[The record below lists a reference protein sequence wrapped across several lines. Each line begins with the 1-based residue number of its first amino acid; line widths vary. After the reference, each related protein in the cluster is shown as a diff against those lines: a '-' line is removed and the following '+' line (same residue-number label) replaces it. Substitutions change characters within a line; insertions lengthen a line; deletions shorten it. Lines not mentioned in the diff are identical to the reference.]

1 MSQTLNDVRRETLA
15 GDVGTESRPV
25 AGPPREYHFPNFDRR
40 VLPNGLTL
48 VVAPTHSLPIVTVL
62 AIVDAGGVAEP
73 AGEEGVAEL
82 TARALNEGTPKYDG
96 EVLTDY
102 LEQLGT
108 SVGGAAGW
116 DSASLAMTVLR
127 RNLENA
133 FVHFAEV
140 LVTPTFPVAAVER
153 LKAERVAE
161 LMQIESEPRE
171 LADEKFDEYIYSP
184 ASRFRLP
191 LGGTKASVEKLT
203 RESVVAFHSARY
215 QPRATTLIVVGDVE
229 MDEVVRLA
237 TAGLGAWTGADV
249 ARVSAIDAPAR
260 TSRSVLIVRKEDA
273 PQSEV
278 RIGHVGVAR
287 THPDYFPIT
296 VMNAVLGGL
305 FSSRINLNLREEHGY
320 TYGASSAFDWRREAG
335 PFVAGTAVAS
345 DVTAAAIGETLKE
358 IDRMRSEPISES
370 ELSLATSY
378 LGGVFPIRYET
389 TAAIAAALATL
400 TIYGLPADWY
410 DTYRDRIAAVT
421 IEDVLKAARTYVRP
435 DELQIVIVGDAA
447 AIREPVEALGF
458 GPLEVTEP

>member
-1 MSQTLNDVRRETLA
+1 MSETM
-15 GDVGTESRPV
+15 GTTTRPS
-25 AGPPREYHFPNFDRR
+25 AGPPREYHFPEFDRR
-40 VLPNGLTL
+40 VLQNGLTL
-48 VVAPTHSLPIVTVL
+48 LVAPSHGLPIVTVL

-73 AGEEGVAEL
+73 TGQEGVAEL

-127 RNLENA
+127 GNMENA

-140 LVTPTFPVAAVER
+140 LIAPTFPVAAIER
-153 LKAERVAE
+153 LKAERYAE

-171 LADEKFDEYIYSP
+171 LADEKFDEYIYDA

-191 LGGTKASVEKLT
+191 LGGTAASVQKLT
-203 RESVVAFHSARY
+203 RDDVVAFYSARY
-215 QPRATTLIVVGDVE
+215 QPSSTTLIVVGDLE
-229 MDEVVRLA
+229 MDEAAALV
-237 TAGLGAWTGADV
+237 TDGFGAWRGTDV
-249 ARVSAIDAPAR
+249 ARKSAMDTPSRR
-260 TSRSVLIVRKEDA
+260 TRSIRIVRKDDA

-278 RIGHVGVAR
+278 RMGHVGVPR
-287 THPDYFPIT
+287 THPDYFSIT

-305 FSSRINLNLREEHGY
+305 FSSRINLNLREAHGY

-345 DVTAAAIGETLKE
+345 DVTAPAIEETLKE

-378 LGGVFPIRYET
+378 LAGVFPIRYET

-400 TIYGLPADWY
+400 AIYGLPADWY
-410 DTYRDRIAAVT
+410 DTYRARIGAVSVG
-421 IEDVLKAARTYVRP
+421 DVLAAARKYVRP

-447 AIREPVEALGF
+447 AIREPVEALAF
-458 GPLEVTEP
+458 GPLDVIDP